1 MIRKVLSI
9 VGVRPQKA
17 SLPFLSMTFSWDEFV
32 ISFLLTRFDTT
43 LPVEIWTRFMKSA
56 HQGVAV
62 AALPGLGG
70 PSFASALPT
79 ANVPMPPAPIVT
91 QGGGSGVR
99 PVPIERGLDG
109 WFIDR
114 LFGRR

>member
-1 MIRKVLSI
+1 MR
-9 VGVRPQKA
+9 
-17 SLPFLSMTFSWDEFV
+17 T
-32 ISFLLTRFDTT
+32 
-43 LPVEIWTRFMKSA
+43 A

-70 PSFASALPT
+70 PSFASALP
-79 ANVPMPPAPIVT
+79 ANVPLPPAPIGAQV
-91 QGGGSGVR
+91 GGSGVR
-99 PVPIERGLDG
+99 PAPIERGLDG

>member
-1 MIRKVLSI
+1 
-9 VGVRPQKA
+9 
-17 SLPFLSMTFSWDEFV
+17 
-32 ISFLLTRFDTT
+32 
-43 LPVEIWTRFMKSA
+43 
-56 HQGVAV
+56 
-62 AALPGLGG
+62 LPGLGG

>member
-1 MIRKVLSI
+1 
-9 VGVRPQKA
+9 
-17 SLPFLSMTFSWDEFV
+17 
-32 ISFLLTRFDTT
+32 
-43 LPVEIWTRFMKSA
+43 MKSA

-70 PSFASALPT
+70 PSFASALPA
-79 ANVPMPPAPIVT
+79 ANVPMPPAPIVA